1 MEEFI
6 MNKNTDNFNE
16 QPVVSKGKR
25 AFQIIMLVLSAICA
39 VASLY
44 FSITSITITIAFF
57 TEHALNILVF
67 IVLSPYWLIGLIANI
82 VILIITA
89 KNAKDP
95 VIKWAYYISLAS
107 LILFV
112 VCLILFFVCIIS
124 AN

>member
-1 MEEFI
+1 

-57 TEHALNILVF
+57 TQHALNILVF
-67 IVLSPYWLIGLIANI
+67 IVLSPYWLIGLIANV